1 MPATI
6 KDIREVTGLS
16 LATISKYLNGGNVL
30 PENRRK
36 IEAAIKELHY
46 EVNEMAR
53 GLVTNRTR
61 TVGVIIY
68 SIESLFNGTL
78 LHYIGNKLR
87 SSGYGMLICDSCN
100 DEEVE
105 KENIRFLLGKKVDGI
120 IIIPVARNAG
130 IYSSIK
136 KAGVPLVQLDRAIP
150 NAGYDCVR
158 IDNRQTAAW
167 AVEKLIEKKHRDIAI
182 ICSAS
187 EYTGVERY
195 KGYMD
200 ALERIG
206 VKPLEEYQKKGIHSI
221 EFGYGSMKEL
231 LHLKKRPT
239 AVFMTNYEIT
249 LGAVMAVNES
259 EYQCPEDIS
268 MLGFDDLIL
277 SHLVKPKMC
286 MVVQPMKEMSEKAVE
301 LLLARIGNPEEHVP
315 MEVVLGTSYSVG
327 NSIAKLG

>member
-1 MPATI
+1 M
-6 KDIREVTGLS
+6 
-16 LATISKYLNGGNVL
+16 
-30 PENRRK
+30 
-36 IEAAIKELHY
+36 
-46 EVNEMAR
+46 
-53 GLVTNRTR
+53 
-61 TVGVIIY
+61 
-68 SIESLFNGTL
+68 
-78 LHYIGNKLR
+78 
-87 SSGYGMLICDSCN
+87 
-100 DEEVE
+100 
-105 KENIRFLLGKKVDGI
+105 
-120 IIIPVARNAG
+120 
-130 IYSSIK
+130 
-136 KAGVPLVQLDRAIP
+136 VQLDRPIP

-167 AVEKLIEKKHRDIAI
+167 AVEKLIEKKHKDIAI

-206 VKPLEEYQKKGIHSI
+206 VKPPEEYQKKGIHSI